1 MPMAARR
8 HFLDEADALADR
20 VAILR
25 EGRLAAAGP
34 ALALKA
40 RYCNGCGPQQGTAA
54 AKLVGKQVDRE
65 TADLFLSAWEVHW
78 EILTVCMPRL

>member
-54 AKLVGKQVDRE
+54 AKLEGKQTDGE
-65 TADLFLSAWEVHW
+65 IEDNLLSAWEVRW
-78 EILTVCMPRL
+78 EILIVCMPHS